1 MRIKLMAAGLA
12 MIAVVGASAVYL
24 APTPSLSD
32 EAFAAAYASPQSPV
46 ETPLTVFH
54 LGHSL
59 VGRDMPA
66 MLAQMMPGHDYA
78 SQLGW
83 GATMKGHW
91 DGDVPGFKEEN
102 AHPRFEAAD
111 AALATGRFDA
121 LAVTEMVEIKD
132 AIAYFDSGEYLAR
145 WARLARTANPD
156 TRVYLYETWHNLDD
170 QAGWLE
176 RIDSDLGLYW
186 EGTIL
191 RQAMAQDGVGTVYVV
206 PGGQVM
212 ASMVRDIEAGRVPGM
227 TRRED
232 LFAVADD
239 GTPDTIHLNDK
250 GAYLIALTHFAVLYG
265 KSPVGL
271 PYALLRADG
280 TPADAPSP
288 EAARIMQEVVWRVVT
303 GYPPTG
309 VAPQP
314 AG

>member
-1 MRIKLMAAGLA
+1 VRIKLMAAGLA
-12 MIAVVGASAVYL
+12 MVAAVGAAAAYL
-24 APTPSLSD
+24 APSPTLSD
-32 EAFAAAYASPQSPV
+32 EAFAAAYASPLSPV
-46 ETPLTVFH
+46 KAPLTVFH

-66 MLAQMMPGHDYA
+66 MLAQMVPGHDYA

-111 AALATGRFDA
+111 KALATGRFDA
-121 LAVTEMVEIKD
+121 LVVTEMVEIKD
-132 AIAYFDSGEYLAR
+132 AIAYFDSAEYLAR
-145 WARLARTANPD
+145 WAKLARGANPD
-156 TRVYLYETWHNLDD
+156 IRIYLYETWHNLDD
-170 QAGWLE
+170 PAGWLD
-176 RIDSDLGLYW
+176 RIDTDLGLYW

-191 RQAMAQDGVGTVYVV
+191 RQAMADDAVGTVHVI

-212 ASMVRDIEAGRVPGM
+212 AAMVREIDAGRVPGL

-232 LFAVADD
+232 LFAIGDD
-239 GTPDTIHLNDK
+239 GKQDTIHLNDK
-250 GAYLIALTHFAVLYG
+250 GTYLIALTHYAVLYG

-271 PYALLRADG
+271 PHRLLHADG
-280 TPADAPSP
+280 TPADAPTP
-288 EAARIMQEVVWRVVT
+288 EAARIMQDVVWRVVT
-303 GYPPTG
+303 GYRPTG

>member
-1 MRIKLMAAGLA
+1 MRIKLIAASLA
-12 MIAVVGASAVYL
+12 IVAAVGASAAYL
-24 APTPSLSD
+24 APPATLSD
-32 EAFAAAYASPQSPV
+32 EAFAAAYASPLAPV
-46 ETPLTVFH
+46 EGPLTVYH

-66 MLAQMMPGHDYA
+66 MLAQLVPDHDYA

-83 GATMKGHW
+83 GATMKSHW

-102 AHPRFEAAD
+102 AHPWFEAAEQ
-111 AALATGRFDA
+111 ALMTGRFDA
-121 LAVTEMVEIKD
+121 LVVTEMVEIKD

-145 WARLARTANPD
+145 WARLARNANPD
-156 TRVYLYETWHNLDD
+156 ARVFLYETWHNLDD

-176 RIDSDLGLYW
+176 RIDTDLGIYW

-191 RQAMAQDGVGTVYVV
+191 RQAMAHDGVGTVYVV

-212 ASMVRDIEAGRVPGM
+212 AAVAREIEAGRVPGL

-232 LFAVADD
+232 LFAIRED
-239 GTPDTIHLNDK
+239 GTQDTIHPNDL
-250 GAYLIALTHFAVLYG
+250 GAYLIALTHYAVLYG

-271 PYALLRADG
+271 PHALLRADG
-280 TPADAPSP
+280 TPARAPSP
-288 EAARIMQEVVWRVVT
+288 EAARAMQEIVWRIVT
-303 GYPPTG
+303 GYGPSG
-309 VAPQP
+309 VTPQP